1 MGKFVFDDFSLAQNV
16 VWLSW
21 LVGSSEQ
28 ITEDKFMSTKKTYD
42 QRHLTTSQRIK
53 IEKGLLDHKSFA
65 TIARS
70 IEKHPS
76 TVAKEVKKY
85 RYFPPRDD
93 PQRVLRCTRYNECQM
108 RFLCEENK
116 DCIHPCKN
124 CYDTTHRISRC
135 ILLCPDYI
143 EPRCQQIQKAPYV
156 CNGCHKV
163 KRCDKQHSFYSAQQA
178 DEASHELL
186 VSCRSGINQEAV
198 DIALL
203 DDLISPL
210 LKQGQSLAHIYAF
223 HGHEIPCSRRTLYN
237 YIDKG
242 VFTARN
248 IDLRRRVRYRCKPR
262 KSGTRISLAAREFRI
277 GRTYE
282 DFRKYMKEHPETPV
296 VEMDTVE
303 GGHDNCK
310 QVFLTMLFRNC
321 SLMLIF
327 VLEEKSQGHIIE
339 VFDLLSDKLGIETFQ
354 ELFPVILTDNGTEFQ
369 FPARL
374 ECDKNGEIRTKV
386 FYCNPNSSWQKG
398 MLEKNHEYIRYV
410 IPKGLN
416 LDPYT
421 QADAIRL
428 MNHINSEARDSLNGC
443 TPFRLSQLLLNNK
456 LHKLLKLREIP
467 PDKVMLKPLLLK
479 K

>member
-1 MGKFVFDDFSLAQNV
+1 
-16 VWLSW
+16 
-21 LVGSSEQ
+21 
-28 ITEDKFMSTKKTYD
+28 MSTKKIYD

-53 IEKGLLDHKSFA
+53 IEKGLLDHMTFA
-65 TIARS
+65 SIARL
-70 IEKHPS
+70 IDKHPS

-85 RYFPPRDD
+85 HFFPPRDD
-93 PQRVLRCTRYNECQM
+93 PQRVLRCIRYHECQM
-108 RFLCEENK
+108 RFLCDEKK

-124 CYDTTHRISRC
+124 CYDTTLRVSKC
-135 ILLCPDYI
+135 ALLCPDYL
-143 EPRCQQIQKAPYV
+143 EPVCPQIQKAPFV

-163 KRCDKQHSFYSAQQA
+163 KRCDKKHSFYSAQRA
-178 DEASHELL
+178 DESSHELL
-186 VSCRSGINQEAV
+186 VSCRSGINQEPV
-198 DIALL
+198 DVALL

-237 YIDKG
+237 YINKG

-262 KSGTRISLAAREFRI
+262 ITSTRISLAAREFRI

-282 DFRKYMKEHPETPV
+282 DFGKYMKEHPETPV

-303 GGHDNCK
+303 GGHGNGK
-310 QVFLTMLFRNC
+310 QAFLTMLFRNC

-327 VLEEKSQGHIIE
+327 VLEEKAQGHVIE
-339 VFDLLSDKLGIETFQ
+339 VFDLLSEKLGIGTFQ
-354 ELFPVILTDNGTEFQ
+354 ELFPVILTDNGPEFQ
-369 FPARL
+369 FPVRL
-374 ECDKNGEIRTKV
+374 ECDKYGEIRTKV

-410 IPKGLN
+410 IPKGSS

-421 QADAIRL
+421 QTDAIKL

-456 LHKLLKLREIP
+456 LHKLLKLREIM
-467 PDKVMLKPLLLK
+467 PDEVLLKPLLLK
-479 K
+479 KNL